1 MNTFLET
8 LKGLLDTAGVL
19 TGKDTAA
26 YCLDQR
32 RRYQGSALAVARPRS
47 TAEVAAVI
55 ELCALHGIAIVPQGG
70 NTSLC
75 GGATPDASGTALV
88 LSLERMNHILEV
100 DPENNT
106 MIVEAGAILA
116 DVQAAA
122 RAANRLFPAEWAAS
136 GSCRIG
142 GALATNAGGV
152 NVLRYGNMRELTLG
166 LEVVLPSGE
175 VWNGLRGLRKDNTG
189 YDLKQLFVGSEGT
202 LGVITRAVLR
212 LYPLPT
218 AHATAL
224 VAVSDPAAAVEL
236 LRGVQA
242 AVGDRVTSF
251 ELISKPCFELLAKQC
266 PALPHPFS
274 PLPEWAVLV
283 ELSDGGDSH
292 ALTDQLAEVLH
303 ALACDN
309 ALLAQNSRQARDFWQ
324 LREHI
329 PEAQRREGVS
339 IKHDI
344 SVPVGNIPA
353 FLNECGQQLALAFS
367 DASIIA
373 FGHLGDGNLHYN
385 VFRTDKTAALY
396 ANEPAVNDIVYS
408 CVAFHNG
415 SISAEHGIGQL
426 KRYHLAQYRNPLE
439 LTIMQQIKRVFD
451 PKQIMNPGKVLID

>member
-1 MNTFLET
+1 MKIFLDA
-8 LKGLLDTAGVL
+8 LNLLSDAAGVL
-19 TGKDTAA
+19 TGKDTDA

-32 RRYQGSALAVARPRS
+32 RRYQGRALAVARPRS
-47 TAEVAAVI
+47 VEEVAAVI
-55 ELCALHGIAIVPQGG
+55 KLCVLHQVAVVPQGG

-75 GGATPDASGTALV
+75 GGATPDASGTALI
-88 LSLERMNHILEV
+88 LSLERMNRVLKV
-100 DPENNT
+100 DADNNT
-106 MIVEAGAILA
+106 LEVEAGAILA

-122 RAANRLFPAEWAAS
+122 RAANRLFPAEWAAA

-166 LEVVLPSGE
+166 LEVVLPDGE
-175 VWNGLRGLRKDNTG
+175 IWNGLRGLRKDNTG

-224 VAVSDPAAAVEL
+224 VTVDSPAAAIEL

-242 AVGDRVTSF
+242 VVGDRVTSF

-266 PALPHPFS
+266 PSLPHPFS
-274 PLPEWAVLV
+274 PLPEWAVLL
-283 ELSDGGDSH
+283 ELSDGGDSGE
-292 ALTDQLAEVLH
+292 LINQLAEVLD
-303 ALACDN
+303 ALGCNN
-309 ALLAQNSRQARDFWQ
+309 ALLAQNYKQAKDFWK

-344 SVPVGNIPA
+344 SVPVGSIPA
-353 FLNECGQQLALAFS
+353 FLDECGRQIAAAFT
-367 DASIIA
+367 DAAIIA

-385 VFRTDKTAALY
+385 VFRSDKTAGLY
-396 ANEPAVNDIVYS
+396 TDEPAINEIVYL
-408 CVAFHNG
+408 CVARHNG

-426 KRYHLAQYRNPLE
+426 KRHHLAKYRDPLE
-439 LTIMQQIKRVFD
+439 LALMQKIKRVFD
-451 PKQIMNPGKVLID
+451 PAGIMNPGKVLLD

>member
-1 MNTFLET
+1 MNIFLDE
-8 LKGLLDTAGVL
+8 LRLLLDTAGVL
-19 TGKDTAA
+19 SGKDTAA

-32 RRYQGSALAVARPRS
+32 RRYQGAALAVARPRN

-55 ELCALHGIAIVPQGG
+55 KLCAQHGVAIVPQGG

-75 GGATPDASGTALV
+75 GAATPDASGKALV
-88 LSLERMNHILEV
+88 LSTERMNRVLKV
-100 DPENNT
+100 DSDNNT
-106 MIVEAGAILA
+106 IIVEAGAILA

-122 RAANRLFPAEWAAS
+122 RAANRLFPADWAAA
-136 GSCRIG
+136 GSCRMG

-166 LEVVLPSGE
+166 LEVVLPNGE
-175 VWNGLRGLRKDNTG
+175 VLDGLRGLRKDNTG
-189 YDLKQLFVGSEGT
+189 YDLKQLFIGSEGT

-224 VAVSDPAAAVEL
+224 VGLDHPAAAVEL
-236 LRGVQA
+236 LRGIQA

-266 PALPHPFS
+266 PSLPHPFK
-274 PLPEWAVLV
+274 PLPEWAVLL
-283 ELSDGGDSH
+283 ELSDGGSSEV
-292 ALTDQLAEVLH
+292 LSDQLAGVLVS
-303 ALACDN
+303 LGCEN
-309 ALLAQNSRQARDFWQ
+309 ALLAQNSKQARDFWQ

-344 SVPVGNIPA
+344 SVPVGSIPD
-353 FLNECGQQLALAFS
+353 FLTECGQELVAVLS
-367 DASIIA
+367 DAAIIA

-385 VFRTDKTAALY
+385 VFRSDKTAAIY
-396 ANEPAVNDIVYS
+396 SDEPMVNDIVYA
-408 CVAFHNG
+408 CVAKHNG

-426 KRYHLAQYRNPLE
+426 KRQHLAKYRNPLE
-439 LTIMQQIKRVFD
+439 LALMKSIKQSFD
-451 PKQIMNPGKVLID
+451 SAGIMNPGKVLLD

>member
-1 MNTFLET
+1 MKIFLDE
-8 LKGLLDTAGVL
+8 LNYLLDAAGVL

-32 RRYQGSALAVARPRS
+32 RRYQGAALAVARPRS
-47 TAEVAAVI
+47 STEVAAVVQ
-55 ELCALHGIAIVPQGG
+55 LCARHGVAIVPQGG

-75 GGATPDASGTALV
+75 GGATPDASGAALI
-88 LSLERMNHILEV
+88 LSLERMNQVLEV
-100 DPENNT
+100 DADNNT
-106 MIVEAGAILA
+106 ITVEAGAVLA

-122 RAANRLFPAEWAAS
+122 RAANRLFPAEWAAA

-166 LEVVLPSGE
+166 LEVVLASGE
-175 VWNGLRGLRKDNTG
+175 IWNGLRGLRKDNTG

-224 VAVSDPAAAVEL
+224 VAVDDPTAAVDL

-251 ELISKPCFELLAKQC
+251 ELISRPCFELLAKQC
-266 PALPHPFS
+266 PNLPHPFS

-292 ALTDQLAEVLH
+292 VLTDQLAEVLH
-303 ALACDN
+303 IMGCDH
-309 ALLAQNSRQARDFWQ
+309 ALLAQNSRQAKDFWR

-353 FLNECGQQLALAFS
+353 FLNECGHQLQLAFN
-367 DASIIA
+367 DAVIIA

-385 VFRTDKTAALY
+385 VFRTDKTSALY
-396 ANEPAVNDIVYS
+396 ADEPMVNDIVYS
-408 CVAFHNG
+408 CVADHNG

-426 KRYHLAQYRNPLE
+426 KRHHLVKYRNPLE
-439 LTIMQQIKRVFD
+439 LALMQQIKQVFD
-451 PKQIMNPGKVLID
+451 PAQIMNPGKVFID

>member
-1 MNTFLET
+1 MKIFLDA
-8 LKGLLDTAGVL
+8 LNLLSDAAGVL
-19 TGKDTAA
+19 TGKDTDA

-32 RRYQGSALAVARPRS
+32 RRYQGRALAVARPRS
-47 TAEVAAVI
+47 VEEVAAVI
-55 ELCALHGIAIVPQGG
+55 KLCALHQVAVVPQGG

-75 GGATPDASGTALV
+75 GGATPDASGKALI
-88 LSLERMNHILEV
+88 LSLERMTRVLKV
-100 DPENNT
+100 DADNNT
-106 MIVEAGAILA
+106 LEVEAGAILA

-122 RAANRLFPAEWAAS
+122 RAANRLFPAEWAAA

-166 LEVVLPSGE
+166 LEVVLPDGE
-175 VWNGLRGLRKDNTG
+175 IWTGLRGLRKDNTG

-224 VAVSDPAAAVEL
+224 VAVDSPAAAIEL

-242 AVGDRVTSF
+242 VVGDRVTSF
-251 ELISKPCFELLAKQC
+251 ELISKPCFDLLAKQC
-266 PALPHPFS
+266 PSLPHPFS
-274 PLPEWAVLV
+274 PLPEWAVLL
-283 ELSDGGDSH
+283 ELSDGGDSGE
-292 ALTDQLAEVLH
+292 LINQLAEVLD
-303 ALACDN
+303 ALGCNN
-309 ALLAQNSRQARDFWQ
+309 ALLAQNNKQAKDFWK

-344 SVPVGNIPA
+344 SVPVGSIPA
-353 FLNECGQQLALAFS
+353 FLDECGRQIAAAFT
-367 DASIIA
+367 DAAIIA

-385 VFRTDKTAALY
+385 VFRSDKTAGLY
-396 ANEPAVNDIVYS
+396 TDEPVINEIVYL
-408 CVAFHNG
+408 CVARHNG

-426 KRYHLAQYRNPLE
+426 KRHHLAKYRDPLE
-439 LTIMQQIKRVFD
+439 LALMQKIKRVFD
-451 PKQIMNPGKVLID
+451 PAGIMNPGKVLLD

>member
-1 MNTFLET
+1 MKIFLDA
-8 LKGLLDTAGVL
+8 LNLLSDAAGVL
-19 TGKDTAA
+19 TGKDTDA

-32 RRYQGSALAVARPRS
+32 RRYQGRALAVARPRS
-47 TAEVAAVI
+47 VEEVAAVI
-55 ELCALHGIAIVPQGG
+55 KLCALHQVAIVPQGG

-75 GGATPDASGTALV
+75 GGATPDASGTALI
-88 LSLERMNHILEV
+88 LSLERMNRVLKV
-100 DPENNT
+100 DADNNT
-106 MIVEAGAILA
+106 LEVEAGAILA

-122 RAANRLFPAEWAAS
+122 RAANRLFPAEWAAA

-166 LEVVLPSGE
+166 LEVVLPDGE
-175 VWNGLRGLRKDNTG
+175 IWNGLRGLRKDNTG

-224 VAVSDPAAAVEL
+224 VAVDSPAAAIEL

-242 AVGDRVTSF
+242 VVGDRVTSF

-266 PALPHPFS
+266 PSLPHPFS
-274 PLPEWAVLV
+274 PLPEWAVLL
-283 ELSDGGDSH
+283 ELSDGGDSGE
-292 ALTDQLAEVLH
+292 LINQLAEVLD
-303 ALACDN
+303 ALGCNN
-309 ALLAQNSRQARDFWQ
+309 ALLAQNNKQAKDFWK

-344 SVPVGNIPA
+344 SVPVGSIPA
-353 FLNECGQQLALAFS
+353 FLDECGRQIAAAFT
-367 DASIIA
+367 DAAIIA

-385 VFRTDKTAALY
+385 VFRSDKTAGLY
-396 ANEPAVNDIVYS
+396 TDEPVINEIVYL
-408 CVAFHNG
+408 CVARHNG

-426 KRYHLAQYRNPLE
+426 KRHHLAKYRDPLE
-439 LTIMQQIKRVFD
+439 LALMQKIKRVFD
-451 PKQIMNPGKVLID
+451 PAGIMNPGKVLLD